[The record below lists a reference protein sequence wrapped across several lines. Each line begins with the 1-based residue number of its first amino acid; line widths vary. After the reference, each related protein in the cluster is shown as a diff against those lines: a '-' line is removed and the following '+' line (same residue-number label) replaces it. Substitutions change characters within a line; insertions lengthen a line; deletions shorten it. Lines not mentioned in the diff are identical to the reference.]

1 MTAGRRLYIPVTPRR
16 LSTATADCHCRLRPP
31 TVTVDCDCRLTT
43 ADRRLSEKRFDADVE
58 TADNGARPDAY
69 ERRVLAPLVPPT
81 ESGTWRSRGERNPGI
96 ARRPFE
102 SAGSVTANI

>member
-1 MTAGRRLYIPVTPRR
+1 MVLQRSNPLN
-16 LSTATADCHCRLRPP
+16 ATSNGCIGTSSAW
-31 TVTVDCDCRLTT
+31 
-43 ADRRLSEKRFDADVE
+43 KRFDAAVE
-58 TADNGARPDAY
+58 TADNGARADAY

-81 ESGTWRSRGERNPGI
+81 ESGTWRSPGERNPGI